1 MKLTK
6 RFIIASTLAILLAIF
21 LSFYQLPYY
30 IYKPG
35 EADEL
40 NPIVEVEGAFPSKG
54 DMHLVTVKGGPATPI
69 QYLMAKIIPHQEV
82 MPIEQVIP
90 KEISDEEY
98 FHAQLL
104 MMENSQEASIMVAY
118 EEADKEIDIEYDGIY
133 VVSVMENMP
142 ADGILEPGD
151 RIVGVDDTEIK
162 EADDLIRYIE
172 KKQVDDKLTLDI
184 IREDK
189 SLTKDVELEQLSEEG
204 KIGIGIKLVTDRHV
218 NVTPKVNFSS
228 GNIGGPSAGLMFALE
243 IYDQLTEE
251 DLTGGLNIAG
261 TGEID
266 YEGNVH
272 RIGGVDKKVI
282 AAHRKGCDIFFA
294 ANENGKK
301 DSNYAVA
308 KQTAEE
314 IDTDM
319 KIIPVDTFEEALTY
333 LKELEK

>member
-1 MKLTK
+1 
-6 RFIIASTLAILLAIF
+6 
-21 LSFYQLPYY
+21 
-30 IYKPG
+30 
-35 EADEL
+35 
-40 NPIVEVEGAFPSKG
+40 
-54 DMHLVTVKGGPATPI
+54 
-69 QYLMAKIIPHQEV
+69 
-82 MPIEQVIP
+82 
-90 KEISDEEY
+90 
-98 FHAQLL
+98 
-104 MMENSQEASIMVAY
+104 
-118 EEADKEIDIEYDGIY
+118 
-133 VVSVMENMP
+133 
-142 ADGILEPGD
+142 
-151 RIVGVDDTEIK
+151 
-162 EADDLIRYIE
+162 
-172 KKQVDDKLTLDI
+172 
-184 IREDK
+184 
-189 SLTKDVELEQLSEEG
+189 
-204 KIGIGIKLVTDRHV
+204 IGIKLVTDRHV

-308 KQTAEE
+308 KQSAEE
-314 IDTDM
+314 IDIDM